1 MGSGFGFCLFDSK
14 LNKNVNELFEF
25 GILVK
30 IVDFEML
37 SDGLFGIIVVGIWCF
52 VICKV
57 WVEYDGLWIVIV

>member
-1 MGSGFGFCLFDSK
+1 MVVQCSKMGSGFGFCLFDSK

-37 SDGLFGIIVVGIWCF
+37 SDGLFGIIVVGI
-52 VICKV
+52 
-57 WVEYDGLWIVIV
+57 